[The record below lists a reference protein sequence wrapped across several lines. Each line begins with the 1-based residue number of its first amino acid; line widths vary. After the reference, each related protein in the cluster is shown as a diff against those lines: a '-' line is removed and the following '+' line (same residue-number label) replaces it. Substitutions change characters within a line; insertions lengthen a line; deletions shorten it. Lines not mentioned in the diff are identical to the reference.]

1 MYHIYISLCLW
12 IYLSFWEETPFP
24 FFPNIHIKF
33 VLKQSANFIYGCR
46 KVAEN
51 LPPRLFASTPGRRW
65 EREGDQFMKC
75 KSLFLGSLLSRW
87 VKCGMLWQWLHECRN
102 ERTGTCGIYI
112 YIWIQIVYEHAACMS
127 GQMQA
132 FEVKNSWKL
141 GLQLVVGQATSWQ
154 LLLSMGN
161 GKQPSFWMDQFPT
174 FSWSFFPAYTD
185 GLNKCRCIVAV
196 IFVSFGN
203 KACLL
208 VHLSTQPSP
217 ISMAIND
224 LVVVYFAVQVP
235 ETNLLRPDKQF
246 LW

>member
-112 YIWIQIVYEHAACMS
+112 YIYLDSNSLWACSMYEWPDAS
-127 GQMQA
+127 IWGQELMETGTA
-132 FEVKNSWKL
+132 VSCRSSDKLTASTFHGKWK
-141 GLQLVVGQATSWQ
+141 T
-154 LLLSMGN
+154 
-161 GKQPSFWMDQFPT
+161 T
-174 FSWSFFPAYTD
+174 
-185 GLNKCRCIVAV
+185 
-196 IFVSFGN
+196 
-203 KACLL
+203 
-208 VHLSTQPSP
+208 
-217 ISMAIND
+217 
-224 LVVVYFAVQVP
+224 
-235 ETNLLRPDKQF
+235 
-246 LW
+246 